1 MEHVLNAIVTDKE
14 GFREKLVNKVLE
26 HKEIKPLIQK
36 KLDERVK
43 IFESELTEQKKVID
57 KLKESIATLG
67 DGLQN
72 LSVSSSIDNIKFDI
86 VDNEVK
92 NEKL

>member
-1 MEHVLNAIVTDKE
+1 
-14 GFREKLVNKVLE
+14 
-26 HKEIKPLIQK
+26 
-36 KLDERVK
+36 
-43 IFESELTEQKKVID
+43 VID
-57 KLKESIATLG
+57 KLKESITTLG